1 MRALAG
7 FDWERMQLVMHW
19 PLREA
24 LLAFENLLEKE
35 AAAVYAQDV
44 NVWALLEPHRKKKTK
59 PPKLPK
65 ILRKND
71 G

>member
-1 MRALAG
+1 
-7 FDWERMQLVMHW
+7 MQLVTRW

-24 LLAFENLLEKE
+24 LLAFQDLLEKD
-35 AAAVYAQDV
+35 AASVYAQDV
-44 NVWALLEPHRKKKTK
+44 QVWALLEPHRKKKSK

-65 ILRKND
+65 ILRKSD